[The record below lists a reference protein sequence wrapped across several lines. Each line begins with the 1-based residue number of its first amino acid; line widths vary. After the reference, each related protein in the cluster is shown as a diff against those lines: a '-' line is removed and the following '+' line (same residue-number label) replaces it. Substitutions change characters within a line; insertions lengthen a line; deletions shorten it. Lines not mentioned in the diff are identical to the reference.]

1 MSMNLDGLKN
11 AFRGFD
17 PNDLDINSAGTWPVG
32 VKAIVYLLLFSAIV
46 GAGIY
51 FIVVDK
57 HDAVE
62 REVRNE
68 NDLKQQFESKAF
80 QVANLPALRKQ
91 MADVEGRFAE
101 LLRQLPTDKEV
112 PGLLED
118 ITAIGRNAGLSIDS
132 IALQAERKSQ
142 FYVELPISIQ
152 VRGTYHQMGEFVSGV
167 AAIKR
172 IVTLHDYSIRPSG
185 GNMLSMSI
193 SAKTYRY
200 DDTN

>member
-1 MSMNLDGLKN
+1 MSLEGFKN

-17 PNDLDINSAGTWPVG
+17 PNDMDVSNAGSWPVG
-32 VKAIVYLLLFSAIV
+32 IKVIVYLLVFSAIV

-51 FIVVDK
+51 FLILDK

-62 REVRNE
+62 REIARE
-68 NDLKQQFESKAF
+68 RELKQQFEAKAF
-80 QVANLPALRKQ
+80 QVANLEALRKQ

-101 LLRQLPTDKEV
+101 LLRQLPTEKEV

-118 ITAIGRNAGLSIDS
+118 ITAIGKNAGLDINS

-142 FYVELPISIQ
+142 FYVELPINIQ
-152 VRGTYHQMGEFVSGV
+152 VAGDYHQMGEFVSGV

-172 IVTLHDYSIRPSG
+172 IVTLHDYSIRPAG
-185 GNMLSMSI
+185 DDQLSMTI